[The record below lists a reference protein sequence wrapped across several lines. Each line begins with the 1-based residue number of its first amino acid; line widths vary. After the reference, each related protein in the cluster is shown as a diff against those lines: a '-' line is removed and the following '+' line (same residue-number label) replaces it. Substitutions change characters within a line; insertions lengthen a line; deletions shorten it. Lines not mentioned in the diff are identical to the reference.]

1 VVFDPNDVR
10 GIGIIPIPKTGC
22 PLHKNKSHMNDK
34 VNYQIGTIVA
44 LFMCGMISLHG
55 GITLLYLSMTSVAST
70 SQEILILYLSG
81 CLGVVL
87 IPLVGASCERV
98 VLVALAAKVLLVFCA
113 LWTGSV
119 WTIPEALC
127 SGLIASSSFYFAMRE
142 VSKRQNGKLL
152 ASMLILI
159 INIESLVWYAALGW
173 LSELQSQM
181 WLSFA
186 YGIATILP
194 LLYISTFVST
204 AVTQRVDIKQ
214 LLDLSKSLKHYN
226 LNCYMLAVFV
236 VNCFNL
242 SLHHWAK
249 LDEQHWWGSIPG
261 ITGFYILGIL
271 SSVAL
276 LSKLKV
282 RNEKLLIVALVG
294 LCAIAYWLGGG
305 ATQDSLLL
313 IAAVFGLGV
322 TSTLV
327 MSSIVADLVKTHDS
341 LSRLLVVAV
350 MAAMQVCLILL
361 IRIAEV
367 FAESVINEWQ
377 MIAVAG
383 VALIMLKV
391 RQLCIESFL
400 FKPQ

>member
-1 VVFDPNDVR
+1 MN
-10 GIGIIPIPKTGC
+10 
-22 PLHKNKSHMNDK
+22 NKINHQ
-34 VNYQIGTIVA
+34 VGTVVA

-55 GITLLYLSMTSVAST
+55 GITLLYLSITSVAST
-70 SQEILILYLSG
+70 SQEILMLYLSG

-98 VLVALAAKVLLVFCA
+98 VLVALAAKILLALCA
-113 LWTGSV
+113 LLTGSV

-173 LSELQSQM
+173 LSELQSQR

-194 LLYISTFVST
+194 LLYISTFIST

-226 LNCYMLAVFV
+226 LNCYMLAVFA

-249 LDEQHWWGSIPG
+249 LDKQHWWGSVPG

-276 LSKLKV
+276 LFRLKV
-282 RNEKLLIVALVG
+282 RNETLMIVALLG
-294 LCAIAYWLGGG
+294 LCAMAYWLGGG
-305 ATQDSLLL
+305 ATNDSLLL
-313 IAAVFGLGV
+313 IAAVFGLGG

-327 MSSIVADLVKTHDS
+327 MSSIVADLVKTHGS

-350 MAAMQVCLILL
+350 LAAMQVFLIFL

-367 FAESVINEWQ
+367 LADSVINEWQ
-377 MIAVAG
+377 LIAVAG

-391 RQLCIESFL
+391 RQLCIESFT

>member
-1 VVFDPNDVR
+1 MN
-10 GIGIIPIPKTGC
+10 
-22 PLHKNKSHMNDK
+22 NKINHQ
-34 VNYQIGTIVA
+34 VGTAVA

-70 SQEILILYLSG
+70 SQEILMLYLSG

-87 IPLVGASCERV
+87 IPLMGASCERV
-98 VLVALAAKVLLVFCA
+98 VLVALAAKILLVLYA
-113 LWTGSV
+113 LLTGSV
-119 WTIPEALC
+119 WAIPEALC

-142 VSKRQNGKLL
+142 VSKSQNGKLL
-152 ASMLILI
+152 ASILMLI
-159 INIESLVWYAALGW
+159 INIEALVWYAAFGW

-194 LLYISTFVST
+194 LLYIGTFIT
-204 AVTQRVDIKQ
+204 TTVTQRVDIKQ
-214 LLDLSKSLKHYN
+214 LLDLSKLLKLYN
-226 LNCYMLAVFV
+226 LNCYMLAVFA

-276 LSKLKV
+276 LSRLKV
-282 RNEKLLIVALVG
+282 RNEKLLIVALLG
-294 LCAIAYWLGGG
+294 LCTMGYWLGGS
-305 ATQDSLLL
+305 ATKDSFLL
-313 IAAVFGLGV
+313 IAAVFGLGS

-327 MSSIVADLVKTHDS
+327 MSSIIADLVKTHS
-341 LSRLLVVAV
+341 TLSRLLVVAV
-350 MAAMQVCLILL
+350 LAAMQVCLISL
-361 IRIAEV
+361 IRIAEI
-367 FAESVINEWQ
+367 FSDSVINEWQ
-377 MIAVAG
+377 VIAVAG

-391 RQLCIESFL
+391 RQLCIENFT

>member
-1 VVFDPNDVR
+1 MN
-10 GIGIIPIPKTGC
+10 
-22 PLHKNKSHMNDK
+22 NKINHQ
-34 VNYQIGTIVA
+34 VGTVVA

-70 SQEILILYLSG
+70 AQKILMLYLSG

-98 VLVALAAKVLLVFCA
+98 VLVALAVKILLVLYA
-113 LWTGSV
+113 LLTGSV

-152 ASMLILI
+152 VSMLILI
-159 INIESLVWYAALGW
+159 INIESLVWYAAFGW
-173 LSELQSQM
+173 LSELQSKM

-194 LLYISTFVST
+194 LLYISTFIST

-214 LLDLSKSLKHYN
+214 LLDLSKSLKLYN
-226 LNCYMLAVFV
+226 LNCYMLAVFA

-249 LDEQHWWGSIPG
+249 VDGQHWWGSVPG

-271 SSVAL
+271 ASVAL
-276 LSKLKV
+276 LSRLKV
-282 RNEKLLIVALVG
+282 HNERLLIVALLG
-294 LCAIAYWLGGG
+294 LCAMGYWLGGG
-305 ATQDSLLL
+305 ATKDSLLL
-313 IAAVFGLGV
+313 IAAVFGLGS

-327 MSSIVADLVKTHDS
+327 MSSIVADLVKTHDT

-350 MAAMQVCLILL
+350 LAAMQVCLISL

-367 FAESVINEWQ
+367 FADSVINEWQ
-377 MIAVAG
+377 VIAVAG

-391 RQLCIESFL
+391 CQLCIESFT

>member
-1 VVFDPNDVR
+1 
-10 GIGIIPIPKTGC
+10 
-22 PLHKNKSHMNDK
+22 MNSK
-34 VNYQIGTIVA
+34 VNHQVVAVIA

-70 SQEILILYLSG
+70 SQEILMLYLSG
-81 CLGVVL
+81 CLGVVM
-87 IPLVGASCERV
+87 IPLMGARCERV
-98 VLVALAAKVLLVFCA
+98 VLVALAAKILLVFCA
-113 LWTGSV
+113 LLTGSV
-119 WTIPEALC
+119 WTVPEALC

-152 ASMLILI
+152 ASVLILI
-159 INIESLVWYAALGW
+159 INIESLAWYAAFGW
-173 LSELQSQM
+173 LSELQSQV
-181 WLSFA
+181 WLSLA
-186 YGIATILP
+186 YGLATILP

-204 AVTQRVDIKQ
+204 AVTQRVNIKQ
-214 LLDLSKSLKHYN
+214 LLSLSKSLSVYN
-226 LNCYMLAVFV
+226 LFCYMLAVFA

-249 LDEQHWWGSIPG
+249 LDGQHWWGSVPG

-276 LSKLKV
+276 LSRLKV
-282 RNEKLLIVALVG
+282 RNEKLLIVALLG
-294 LCAIAYWLGGG
+294 LCATGYWLAGD

-313 IAAVFGLGV
+313 IAAVFGLGS

-327 MSSIVADLVKTHDS
+327 MSSIVADLVQTHDT

-350 MAAMQVCLILL
+350 LAAMQVCLISL

-367 FAESVINEWQ
+367 FADSVFNEWRV
-377 MIAVAG
+377 IAIAG
-383 VALIMLKV
+383 IALIMFKV
-391 RQLCIESFL
+391 RQLCIENFK

>member
-1 VVFDPNDVR
+1 MN
-10 GIGIIPIPKTGC
+10 
-22 PLHKNKSHMNDK
+22 NKINHQ
-34 VNYQIGTIVA
+34 VGTVVA

-70 SQEILILYLSG
+70 SQEILMLYLSG

-98 VLVALAAKVLLVFCA
+98 VLVALAAKILLVLYA
-113 LWTGSV
+113 LLTGSV
-119 WTIPEALC
+119 WTTPEALC

-142 VSKRQNGKLL
+142 VSKRQNGKLI

-159 INIESLVWYAALGW
+159 INIESLVWYAAFGW
-173 LSELQSQM
+173 LSELQSKM

-194 LLYISTFVST
+194 LLYISTFIST

-214 LLDLSKSLKHYN
+214 LLDLSKSLKLYN
-226 LNCYMLAVFV
+226 LNCYMLAVFA

-249 LDEQHWWGSIPG
+249 LDEQHWWGSVPG

-271 SSVAL
+271 ASVTL
-276 LSKLKV
+276 LSRLKV
-282 RNEKLLIVALVG
+282 HNERLLIVALLG
-294 LCAIAYWLGGG
+294 LCVMGYWLGGG
-305 ATQDSLLL
+305 ATKDSLLL
-313 IAAVFGLGV
+313 IAAVFGLGS

-327 MSSIVADLVKTHDS
+327 MSSIVADLVKTHDTP
-341 LSRLLVVAV
+341 SRLLVVAV
-350 MAAMQVCLILL
+350 LAAMQVCLISL

-367 FAESVINEWQ
+367 FADSVINEWQ
-377 MIAVAG
+377 VIAVAG
-383 VALIMLKV
+383 VALIMLKLC
-391 RQLCIESFL
+391 QLCIESFT

>member
-1 VVFDPNDVR
+1 MN
-10 GIGIIPIPKTGC
+10 
-22 PLHKNKSHMNDK
+22 NKF
-34 VNYQIGTIVA
+34 NYQVGTVVA

-70 SQEILILYLSG
+70 SQEILMFYLSG

-87 IPLVGASCERV
+87 IPLVGVSCERV
-98 VLVALAAKVLLVFCA
+98 VLVALAAKILLVLCA
-113 LWTGSV
+113 LLTGSV

-127 SGLIASSSFYFAMRE
+127 SGLISASSFYFAMRE
-142 VSKRQNGKLL
+142 VSKSQNGKVL

-173 LSELQSQM
+173 FSELQSQM

-186 YGIATILP
+186 YGIAIILP
-194 LLYISTFVST
+194 LLYISTFIST
-204 AVTQRVDIKQ
+204 AVTQRVDFKQ
-214 LLDLSKSLKHYN
+214 LLGLSKSLKYYN
-226 LNCYMLAVFV
+226 LNCYMLAVFA

-249 LDEQHWWGSIPG
+249 LDEQHWWGRVPG
-261 ITGFYILGIL
+261 ITGFYIVGIL
-271 SSVAL
+271 FSVAL
-276 LSKLKV
+276 LSRLKA
-282 RNEKLLIVALVG
+282 RNEKLLIVALLG
-294 LCAIAYWLGGG
+294 LCAMAYWLDGG
-305 ATQDSLLL
+305 ATEDSLLL
-313 IAAVFGLGV
+313 IAAVFGLGG

-350 MAAMQVCLILL
+350 LAAMQVCLISL

-367 FAESVINEWQ
+367 FADSVINEWQ
-377 MIAVAG
+377 VIAAAG
-383 VALIMLKV
+383 VVLIMLKV
-391 RQLCIESFL
+391 RQLCIESVT